1 MDRRTFLCGLTLGSL
16 ASPLAAEAQSAGKV
30 PLIGY
35 VGNSSPSL
43 EPRLLGAFRDGLRNL
58 GYVEG
63 QNIRIEYRW
72 AEGRY
77 ERFPDFM
84 AELVR
89 LRVEVIVVAG
99 TPATLAARRATNA
112 IPIVMAVIGDAL
124 ETGVVPSLARP
135 GGNVTGLSTVVP
147 ELEGKRLE
155 LLKQALPKLSRL
167 AVLANPANP
176 FVAVAWR
183 QTQRAAETL
192 HIKLQRVDVRQP
204 EEFGNA
210 FSVIANER
218 PDALTVMADRFILTH
233 RAQIIAFGTKSRLPG
248 MFPYWEFV
256 EEGGLMAYGPSYA
269 DMFRR
274 SATYVDKILKGV
286 KPADLPVEQPT
297 KFELVINLKTA
308 KTLGLTIP
316 QTLLLRADQVIE

>member
-1 MDRRTFLCGLTLGSL
+1 VRPLISAL
-16 ASPLAAEAQSAGKV
+16 ALLLLAVPFATEAQPGKAYR
-30 PLIGY
+30 IGY

-43 EPRLLGAFRDGLRNL
+43 EPRLLAAFRDGLRDL

-77 ERFPDFM
+77 ERLPDFM

-89 LRVEVIVVAG
+89 LKVDLIVVAG
-99 TPATLAARRATNA
+99 TPATLAAMKATSA

-124 ETGVVPSLARP
+124 EAGVVPSLARP

-167 AVLANPANP
+167 AVLANPTNP
-176 FVAVAWR
+176 FVIAALKHS
-183 QTQRAAETL
+183 QRAAEEL
-192 HIKLQRVDVRQP
+192 HVKLQRVDVRQP

-210 FSVIANER
+210 FSIIAKER
-218 PDALTVMADRFILTH
+218 PDALVVIADRFMLAH
-233 RAQIIAFGTKSRLPG
+233 RAQIVAFGTTSRLPG
-248 MFPYWEFV
+248 MFPYGEFV
-256 EEGGLMAYGPSYA
+256 EEGGLMAYGPSYP

-274 SATYVDKILKGV
+274 STSYVDKILKGA
-286 KPADLPVEQPT
+286 KPADLPVQQAS

-308 KTLGLTIP
+308 KALGLTIP
-316 QTLLLRADQVIE
+316 PSLLLRADKVIE

>member
-1 MDRRTFLCGLTLGSL
+1 MDRRRFLLSSL
-16 ASPLAAEAQSAGKV
+16 AGALATPLAAAGQQGKSHR
-30 PLIGY
+30 IGY

-43 EPRLLGAFRDGLRNL
+43 EPKLLGAFRDGMREL

-77 ERFPDFM
+77 ERFAEFM

-89 LRVEVIVVAG
+89 LKVELIVVAG
-99 TPATLAARRATNA
+99 TPATLAAMQATKT

-155 LLKQALPKLSRL
+155 LLRQALPKLSRL
-167 AVLANPANP
+167 TVLTNPTNA
-176 FVAVAWR
+176 FAVA
-183 QTQRAAETL
+183 TLKHLQRAADKA
-192 HIKLQRVDVRQP
+192 HVKLQHADVRQP
-204 EEFGNA
+204 EELGNA
-210 FSVIANER
+210 FSLIAKER
-218 PDALTVMADRFILTH
+218 PDALVVVADRFLLAH
-233 RAQIIAFGTKSRLPG
+233 RAQIIAFGAKNGLPG
-248 MFPYWEFV
+248 MFPYSEFV
-256 EEGGLMAYGPSYA
+256 EEGGLMAYGPSYP

-274 SATYVDKILKGV
+274 SAAYVDKIFKGA
-286 KPADLPVEQPT
+286 KPANLPVQQAST
-297 KFELVINLKTA
+297 FELVINLKTA
-308 KTLGLTIP
+308 KALGLTIP
-316 QTLLLRADQVIE
+316 PSLLARADQVIE

>member
-1 MDRRTFLCGLTLGSL
+1 MRLIGFVPALGLTLATLG
-16 ASPLAAEAQSAGKV
+16 AEAQQAEKI

-35 VGNSSPSL
+35 VGNSTPSL
-43 EPRLLGAFRDGLRNL
+43 EPKLLSAFRDGLREL

-63 QNIRIEYRW
+63 QNILIEYRW

-84 AELVR
+84 TELLR
-89 LRVEVIVVAG
+89 LKVAVIVVAG
-99 TPATLAARRATNA
+99 TPATLAAKRATNV

-124 ETGVVPSLARP
+124 AAGIVPSLARP
-135 GGNVTGLSTVVP
+135 GGNITGLSTVVP

-183 QTQRAAETL
+183 ETQRAADTL
-192 HIKLQRVDVRQP
+192 QIKLHRADVRQA
-204 EEFGNA
+204 EEFENA
-210 FSVIANER
+210 FSAIVNQR
-218 PDALTVMADRFILTH
+218 PDALTVIADRFMLAH
-233 RAQIIAFGTKSRLPG
+233 RSRIIAFGTKNRLPG

-274 SATYVDKILKGV
+274 SAKYVDKILKGSR
-286 KPADLPVEQPT
+286 AGDLPIEQPT
-297 KFELVINLKTA
+297 KFELAINLKTA
-308 KTLGLTIP
+308 KALRLTIP
-316 QTLLLRADQVIE
+316 QSVLLRTDQVVE